1 MTPLQIETF
10 LDRICGLFPSQQ
22 VSLAKAKEA
31 WRTDPFLLAQC
42 VEDGRQIIAVITEQC
57 DKFPSLKQVHECFK
71 LLNPQPDAGKDICR
85 FCDGTG
91 WVYPLDENGV
101 RKTRTHGLFNKEGI
115 LLEYNY
121 VVRCECFTT
130 K

>member
-1 MTPLQIETF
+1 MTPSQIEGF
-10 LDRICGLFPSQQ
+10 IDRIAGLFPTNQIARNTVKNTWSG
-22 VSLAKAKEA
+22 
-31 WRTDPFLLAQC
+31 DDFLLLQSLDDARK
-42 VEDGRQIIAVITEQC
+42 VVWMIMETH
-57 DKFPSLKQVHECFK
+57 DKFPSLKEVHECFGQLRK
-71 LLNPQPDAGKDICR
+71 NRQPFENICG
-85 FCDGTG
+85 FCDNTG
-91 WVYPLDENGV
+91 WVYPLDEIGV